1 MLSLLFRSE
10 VPIEQSHRILSKE
23 YGFRQSFLSKEA
35 RMKSWALD
43 IENEGY
49 DRGLKQGRTEG
60 RAEGKTEGL
69 CDIIKRM
76 MDAMGKTLE
85 DTMTLL
91 RLTDDE
97 KHSVRACFSS

>member
-1 MLSLLFRSE
+1 
-10 VPIEQSHRILSKE
+10 
-23 YGFRQSFLSKEA
+23 
-35 RMKSWALD
+35 MKSWALD

-49 DRGLKQGRTEG
+49 DRGLKQGRTQGNAEG
-60 RAEGKTEGL
+60 YGRGLRQGRTEGKTEGL

-85 DTMTLL
+85 DTMALL

>member
-49 DRGLKQGRTEG
+49 DRGLKQGR
-60 RAEGKTEGL
+60 AEGKTEGL

>member
-1 MLSLLFRSE
+1 
-10 VPIEQSHRILSKE
+10 
-23 YGFRQSFLSKEA
+23 
-35 RMKSWALD
+35 MKSWALD

-49 DRGLKQGRTEG
+49 DRGLKQGRTQGNAEGYDRGLKQGRTEG
-60 RAEGKTEGL
+60 RAEGKTEGKTEGL
-69 CDIIKRM
+69 CDVIKRM

-85 DTMTLL
+85 DTMALL

>member
-1 MLSLLFRSE
+1 
-10 VPIEQSHRILSKE
+10 
-23 YGFRQSFLSKEA
+23 
-35 RMKSWALD
+35 MKSWALD

-85 DTMTLL
+85 DSKT
-91 RLTDDE
+91 R
-97 KHSVRACFSS
+97 

>member
-1 MLSLLFRSE
+1 
-10 VPIEQSHRILSKE
+10 
-23 YGFRQSFLSKEA
+23 
-35 RMKSWALD
+35 MKSWALD

-49 DRGLKQGRTEG
+49 DRGLKQGRTQGNAEGYDRGLKQGRTEG
-60 RAEGKTEGL
+60 RTEGL
-69 CDIIKRM
+69 CDVIKRM

-85 DTMTLL
+85 DTMALL

>member
-1 MLSLLFRSE
+1 
-10 VPIEQSHRILSKE
+10 
-23 YGFRQSFLSKEA
+23 
-35 RMKSWALD
+35 MKSWALD

-60 RAEGKTEGL
+60 RAEGKTEGRAEGKTEGL
-69 CDIIKRM
+69 CDVIKRM

-85 DTMTLL
+85 DTMALL

>member
-1 MLSLLFRSE
+1 
-10 VPIEQSHRILSKE
+10 
-23 YGFRQSFLSKEA
+23 
-35 RMKSWALD
+35 MKSWALD

-49 DRGLKQGRTEG
+49 DRGLKQ
-60 RAEGKTEGL
+60 GKTEGL